1 MKLYK
6 TLVVCSIVFS
16 VAVASF
22 SATTATAQNTT
33 AVKNAGPKLIPID
46 WRLGNYI
53 NSTVAIESPVYAIR
67 HVTAKSLIVLDQ
79 DFLVV
84 CLPSGI
90 ISLAK
95 AGIELDSLPG
105 KTVRI
110 TGKLYKDTKY
120 GIQMDLTKASQLV
133 ITKELASATTRRYY
147 SRSTTPEAVIP
158 FEGVISVSEAT
169 AHIGQTGT
177 VEGKVVRARKSDLF
191 NIYYLEFS
199 SKPKEFMAVFDYHRG
214 PDAYSWDTA
223 FILGLKDKTVQVTGK
238 ITVPEQS
245 GPQIL
250 LRRAED
256 LKVIGK

>member
-1 MKLYK
+1 MKLYR
-6 TLVVCSIVFS
+6 TLVVCCIVLS
-16 VAVASF
+16 VAALSF
-22 SATTATAQNTT
+22 SATTTTAQNTP
-33 AVKNAGPKLIPID
+33 AIKNEVPKLIPID
-46 WRLGNYI
+46 WRLGNYV
-53 NSTVAIESPVYAIR
+53 NATVAIESPVNAIR
-67 HVTAKSLIVLDQ
+67 HVTGKSLIVLDQ

-84 CLPSGI
+84 CVPSGI

-95 AGIELDSLPG
+95 AGIDLDSLPG

-110 TGKLYKDTKY
+110 TGKLYKHPEY

-177 VEGKVVRARKSDLF
+177 VEGIVVKARKSDLF

-199 SKPKEFMAVFDYHRG
+199 DGPKGFMVVFDYHRG
-214 PDAYSWDTA
+214 PDAYSWDTS
-223 FILGLKDKTVQVTGK
+223 FILGLRGKTVQVTGK
-238 ITVPEQS
+238 ITAPEQS

-256 LKVIGK
+256 IKVIGK